1 MLCGC
6 QNASWKWLFVYLPPA
21 FTTLL
26 GSILAVAVAN

>member
-6 QNASWKWLFVYLPPA
+6 QNASWKWLFVYLPEA

-26 GSILAVAVAN
+26 GSFPAAAVTN